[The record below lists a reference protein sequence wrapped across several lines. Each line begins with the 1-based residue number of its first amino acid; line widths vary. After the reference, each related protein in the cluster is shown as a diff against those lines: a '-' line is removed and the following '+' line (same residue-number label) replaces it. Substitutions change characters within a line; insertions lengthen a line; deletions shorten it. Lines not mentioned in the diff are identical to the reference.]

1 VSDRVDDARLRE
13 YGAPVRL
20 ASSFA
25 PVLILS
31 MVTACSATGPLQKRD
46 AWESNQLPPGAPL
59 TEEQKI
65 ERLIAAVR
73 KSGMVLIRDGS
84 EHPAE
89 EAADSLQEDWDA
101 AGDVATA
108 RDFIEKVAARSPLTG
123 RPHVVRAKSGDSTS
137 RDWLTEQLAEIEAN
151 DAAKR

>member
-1 VSDRVDDARLRE
+1 MLV
-13 YGAPVRL
+13 L
-20 ASSFA
+20 A
-25 PVLILS
+25 
-31 MVTACSATGPLQKRD
+31 TACSASEPLQKRD
-46 AWESNQLPPGAPL
+46 AWESNHLPPGAPL
-59 TEEQKI
+59 TEQQKI

-73 KSGMVLIRDGS
+73 KSGMILIRDGS
-84 EHPAE
+84 EHSAE
-89 EAADSLQEDWDA
+89 QAADSLQEDWEA

-137 RDWLTEQLAEIEAN
+137 RDWLAERLAEIEEH

>member
-1 VSDRVDDARLRE
+1 VDDARLRE
-13 YGAPVRL
+13 YGGPVQL

-25 PVLILS
+25 SVLLLS
-31 MVTACSATGPLQKRD
+31 LAIACSATEPLQKRD
-46 AWESNQLPPGAPL
+46 AWESNHLPPGAPL
-59 TEEQKI
+59 TEQQKI

-84 EHPAE
+84 EHSAE
-89 EAADSLQEDWDA
+89 DAADSLQEDWDA

-123 RPHVVRAKSGDSTS
+123 QPHVVRAKSGDSTS
-137 RDWLTEQLAEIEAN
+137 RDWLTEQLVEIEER